1 LAFGAPIRYVAEW
14 CFRFG
19 CEAERITAVNVRK
32 GFAMARHVELMVR
45 LSAVKAAVFF
55 SNRRNR
61 PVPCVAGLNLAQV
74 RKKSAQCAK
83 LNRPQTRL
91 SLSAGRI
98 VVVAAIALTS
108 ASLASAQR
116 PAADDANLSSYGLTK
131 LVVRPG
137 DWPQW
142 GGTSLRN
149 NAPHGKNIPTDWRV
163 LDENE
168 PGQPTKNIKWSAK
181 LGSLTFGSPVVANG
195 KVYVGTNNPRRF
207 EEPGFIARFPE
218 ETDLGCLL
226 CFDEQTGK
234 FRWQH
239 STRKLVLS
247 DPPGFPDRARDWPME
262 GIHAVPLVD
271 GDRLWYLTNRCEVVC
286 LDTAGFTDGE
296 NDGPFR
302 EEESTAKD
310 EADVVWKL
318 DLIEKF
324 GVHPHQ
330 HTDCSV
336 TCAGDILFVIT
347 GNGVAQDHRT
357 IPSPKSPSFMAIDRH
372 TARVLWTDN
381 SPGNNILHGT
391 WGSPTYAVLGGRPQ
405 VLMMGGDGWLYSFD
419 PRGDGAG
426 KSKLW
431 WKLDGNPKDAKLILG
446 GRGTRNE
453 YLGAPVVYDRK
464 VYFAMG
470 QDPEHGE
477 GLGRLWCVE
486 PTKHFDGR
494 DVSEELIV
502 DAEGGPVAHRRMGG
516 PAPGEQIKPN
526 PSSAVVWCYTSFDL
540 DGNGKIAFEE
550 EMHRTCSTVA
560 IKDDLLYVA
569 DMSGLLHCVDA
580 QTGKPHWTHDLLAAV
595 PGWNVAPLIVDG
607 KVYIADEEGKVGI
620 FALSNRKQLLNE
632 VQMSSSIETTPIVA
646 NDVLLIATRGML
658 YAIATE
664 AAPK

>member
-1 LAFGAPIRYVAEW
+1 MAHNVLRDARIRVSFLAA
-14 CFRFG
+14 
-19 CEAERITAVNVRK
+19 
-32 GFAMARHVELMVR
+32 L
-45 LSAVKAAVFF
+45 L
-55 SNRRNR
+55 
-61 PVPCVAGLNLAQV
+61 
-74 RKKSAQCAK
+74 
-83 LNRPQTRL
+83 
-91 SLSAGRI
+91 
-98 VVVAAIALTS
+98 VVAS
-108 ASLASAQR
+108 ASLATAQR
-116 PAADDANLSSYGLTK
+116 PAADVANLPSYDLTK
-131 LVVRPG
+131 LDVRSG

-149 NAPHGKNIPTDWRV
+149 NAPHGRNIPIDWHV
-163 LDENE
+163 FDEDDPE
-168 PGQPTKNIKWSAK
+168 TKAKNVKWSAK
-181 LGSLTFGSPVVANG
+181 LGYLAFGSPVVANG
-195 KVYVGTNNPRRF
+195 KVYVGTNNSHLG
-207 EEPGFIARFPE
+207 EIGHVARFPKD
-218 ETDLGCLL
+218 TDLGCLL
-226 CFDEQTGK
+226 SFDEQTGK
-234 FRWQH
+234 FLWQH

-247 DPPGFPDRARDWPME
+247 DPPDFPDRARDWPLE

-286 LDTAGFTDGE
+286 LDTAGFSDGE

-347 GNGVAQDHRT
+347 GHGVAQDHRT
-357 IPSPKSPSFMAIDRH
+357 IPSPKSPAFMALDRH

-381 SPGNNILHGT
+381 SPGLNIFHGT

-431 WKLDGNPKDAKLILG
+431 WKFDGNPKNSKLILG
-446 GRGTRNE
+446 GRGTKNE
-453 YLGAPVVYDRK
+453 YLGAPIVYDRK

-477 GLGRLWCVE
+477 GPGLLWCVD
-486 PTKHFDGR
+486 PTKYSDGR
-494 DVSEELIV
+494 DVSEEWIV
-502 DAEGGPVAHRRMGG
+502 DAEGNPVAHRRMGG
-516 PAPGEQIKPN
+516 PAPGEEIKPN

-540 DGNGKIAFEE
+540 DGNGTIAFEE
-550 EMHRTCSTVA
+550 EMHRSCSTVA
-560 IKDDLLYVA
+560 IKDDLLFIA

-595 PGWNVAPLIVDG
+595 PGWNIAPLIVDG
-607 KVYIADEEGKVGI
+607 KVFVADEEGKVSV

-632 VQMSSSIETTPIVA
+632 VLMPSIESTMIVA
-646 NDVLLIATRGML
+646 NDVLFIAMRGML